1 MKTTERYGA
10 DADRALSMW
19 VKLAR
24 AYTTFNKQTHNQ
36 IREFGLTQPQFAVLD
51 CLGHL
56 GPMQI
61 GDLSKKM
68 LVSGGNMT
76 CVVDNL
82 EREGLVHRRHS
93 SEDRR
98 TVVVELTKKGAEL
111 FEQIFPEHAKYIT
124 QLASV
129 LDTDEQEQLSDLL
142 KKLGLKLQ
150 SLYYPPSLDGEPT
163 VTYDQ
168 D

>member
-1 MKTTERYGA
+1 MKSKRRYGKKA
-10 DADRALSMW
+10 DLALGMW

-24 AYTTFNKQTHNQ
+24 ASATFGQHVALQ
-36 IREFGLTQPQFAVLD
+36 IRDFGLTQPQFGVLE

-56 GPMQI
+56 GAMPI

-82 EREGLVHRRHS
+82 AKERIVERIQSGT
-93 SEDRR
+93 DRR
-98 TVVVELTKKGAEL
+98 SVIVQLTKKGQRL
-111 FEQIFPEHAKYIT
+111 FEEVFVRHAERVA

-129 LDTDEQEQLSDLL
+129 LSEREQEELGVLL
-142 KKLGLKLQ
+142 KKLGRALQ
-150 SLYYPPSLDGEPT
+150 D
-163 VTYDQ
+163 D
-168 D
+168 

>member
-24 AYTTFNKQTHNQ
+24 AYSTFNKHTHVQ
-36 IREFGLTQPQFAVLD
+36 IREFGLTQPQFAVLE

-82 EREGLVHRRHS
+82 EREGLVVRKHS
-93 SEDRR
+93 DEDRR
-98 TVVVELTKKGAEL
+98 TVVVELTDEGFAL
-111 FEQIFPEHAKYIT
+111 FERIFPDHAKFIT
-124 QLASV
+124 LIASV
-129 LDTDEQEQLSDLL
+129 LDADEQEQLSHLL

-150 SLYYPPSLDGEPT
+150 SAFISPSLDGEPA
-163 VTYDQ
+163 VAYDQ